1 MQRKMKL
8 KWFGGNSEVN
18 QHLSYAE
25 MSSGSGFTMLSL
37 SQGVQVGM
45 YGEKRELSFERVR
58 GCSTCEEVCL
68 ALAETQRIAPA
79 VVDCFGLA
87 FDNSQDGRYTW
98 LAPGELPDLGEK
110 KLCFRMRFVPVKE
123 KCRDILSQYSACLQY
138 LFYQVKYDYVHG
150 DLKYLKG
157 QEKDKDSRGV
167 GAFVILIMMRI
178 SAQNTG
184 TEENVENFFRI
195 ISLKDFFPPALTRN
209 FIDKRFLEGS
219 IRNKLKDYQDKHPSD
234 SYPADILMRSFLEH
248 ILQSDK
254 DFYEESYSAYQLDL
268 KNIQVQESDTS
279 GHTRYTNELKMK
291 SSSAVSLAINLNGD
305 SSKLKIISGKPS
317 CEIFLQKIYEV
328 KLQQLTFEG
337 MDWFEVQIIAQAQYQ
352 KVYFKDRL
360 ESHSF
365 VTCLEKYCLL
375 MFNYYTSLCPDL
387 QSPRIHKQYQ
397 VRAHGPV
404 SEATIRKKLSQ
415 RGLQCRDWYVLR
427 SNLQKFGKYDVLYL
441 RTPKDKSLIVKSFGK
456 VMEREDGLVLEGSQA
471 DPVPPKLFFRQQ
483 AKALGFLPS
492 NVIPVQPQ
500 SEGCDIV
507 QNLLTKHAITL
518 PNAIDLETEEEK
530 RRIASQPK
538 VYMAG
543 QVNIAAKIGE
553 GHFTE
558 VYKGRLCEQQHVVI
572 KQLRSD
578 PTLQRHHKQLHE
590 SLMSGFEVLLKLNG
604 SNLFVNFLGLTL
616 GPSTGLLMSGTGLY
630 SMKAFLRMDRTGPP
644 QLTFLHLIDVSIHLA
659 EALQYMEQKNCFHGN
674 LTCENLVV
682 EKFDHRVLEIKVTD
696 PGLVCFYQQLPLD
709 HEVNI
714 KRLPWLD
721 PSMYKPGGLKEVT
734 AKTEVWALGSTLWQM
749 FEGGASPWEA
759 INSMGGPRSIEA
771 VQQFFLVNKKVPRC
785 PKLLKPQADDSEP
798 VQKYKQ
804 EFYMKLQDCW
814 TLDSEERPC
823 PEALLRTFISCFQE
837 HSREYHEYSQP
848 IYSVGSSG
856 LSSMDSAT
864 TEFYFLNSGYTGTSK
879 PIPNLSCLNSSDI
892 FSDQG
897 VLPLEVDLS
906 KHTTDHPTPPIPRAQ
921 GVAVKTPYPLH
932 GEPSAEVHGAGV
944 NLPSFVILNRR
955 LSIDKS
961 KQLGSGYYGAVYKAT
976 LDRDDNTPLS
986 VAVKV
991 LKQDKFELFKLDF
1004 KKEAEVMEKLEH
1016 ENIVKFYGTCDSIH
1030 GFCLVM
1036 DCLDQSLYKFLK
1048 SRENLKKEEI
1058 YKLALDVA
1066 KGMEYL
1072 EQKKIL
1078 HCDLAA
1084 RNILLT
1090 TNQQAKVCD
1099 FGLSKILME
1108 DKDYYR
1114 RQTER
1119 IIPIYWSAPEWT
1131 DSRRVSSKSDVW
1143 SYGVVL
1149 WEMFSY
1155 GNDPKMNIDNP
1166 SDFVGKLIKGDR
1178 LQRPRNC
1185 PDHFYQFMRQCWDK
1199 DPERRP
1205 TFTMCRN
1212 RLDEQLSSNV
1222 QVDDKNCLGK
1232 GDFGAVYKHQ
1242 WCGQEVALK
1251 ICTSP
1256 PDNARFKRE
1265 FTLLEKLKNRSPDN
1279 NGHPNIVMFIGHKEL
1294 DDPHVK
1300 FAYMM
1305 ELMKNGCLS
1314 DYLKEPKMLYD
1325 SKMKCLI
1332 DIAQGMEF
1340 LYDNIIIHCDL
1351 TARNVLLTSDLTAK
1365 VADFG
1370 WAKELE
1376 NDCENSTYRRT
1387 DSQFKLH
1394 VLWAP
1399 PEVRG
1404 GTYCRQSDI
1413 WSFGVVCLEV
1423 FLDGGTPRF
1432 TKPSQPSPYSDPQ
1445 EEHWA
1450 RLAQNERFPKPLTCP
1465 DEVYEIIKLCWQ
1477 SDPQQ
1482 RIPFRDIVKEL
1493 IRIRAS

>member
-1 MQRKMKL
+1 MPATIAELTLIYMTISGFASVWIIMGFPKVLFNLILATFELSRLLLAQQTPRMQRKMKL
-8 KWFGGNSEVN
+8 KWFGGNSEVS
-18 QHLSYAE
+18 QQVSYAE

-37 SQGVQVGM
+37 SQGVQVGV
-45 YGEKRELSFERVR
+45 YGEKRELSFERVS

-68 ALAETQRIAPA
+68 ALAETQGIAPA

-123 KCRDILSQYSACLQY
+123 KCRDMLSQYNACLQY

-184 TEENVENFFRI
+184 TEENVENFFRS

-219 IRNKLKDYQDKHPSD
+219 IRNKLKDYQDKNPSD

-268 KNIQVQESDTS
+268 ENIQVQESDTS
-279 GHTRYTNELKMK
+279 GHTQYTNELRMK
-291 SSSAVSLAINLNGD
+291 SSSAVSLSINLNGD

-337 MDWFEVQIIAQAQYQ
+337 MDWFEVQIIAQAQYE

-397 VRAHGPV
+397 DTQGQISH
-404 SEATIRKKLSQ
+404 SQKL
-415 RGLQCRDWYVLR
+415 W
-427 SNLQKFGKYDVLYL
+427 K
-441 RTPKDKSLIVKSFGK
+441 
-456 VMEREDGLVLEGSQA
+456 
-471 DPVPPKLFFRQQ
+471 
-483 AKALGFLPS
+483 
-492 NVIPVQPQ
+492 
-500 SEGCDIV
+500 GCDIV

-518 PNAIDLETEEEK
+518 QNAIDLETEEEEK
-530 RRIASQPK
+530 RRIASQLK

-543 QVNIAAKIGE
+543 Q
-553 GHFTE
+553 
-558 VYKGRLCEQQHVVI
+558 
-572 KQLRSD
+572 
-578 PTLQRHHKQLHE
+578 

-616 GPSTGLLMSGTGLY
+616 GPSTGLLMSGTGLC
-630 SMKAFLRMDRTGPP
+630 SMKAFLRMDRTGLP
-644 QLTFLHLIDVSIHLA
+644 QLTFVHLIDVSICLA

-682 EKFDHRVLEIKVTD
+682 EKFDNRVLEIKVTD

-721 PSMYKPGGLKEVT
+721 PNMYKPGGLKEVT

-759 INSMGGPRSIEA
+759 INSKGGRRSIEA

-785 PKLLKPQADDSEP
+785 PKLLKLQADDSEP

-804 EFYMKLQDCW
+804 EFYMKLQYCW
-814 TLDSEERPC
+814 TLD
-823 PEALLRTFISCFQE
+823 T
-837 HSREYHEYSQP
+837 REYHEYSQP
-848 IYSVGSSG
+848 IYSAGSSG

-864 TEFYFLNSGYTGTSK
+864 TEFLNSGYTGTSK
-879 PIPNLSCLNSSDI
+879 PIPNLSCLNSSD
-892 FSDQG
+892 QG

-906 KHTTDHPTPPIPRAQ
+906 KHATDHPTPPIPRAQ
-921 GVAVKTPYPLH
+921 GVAVKTPYPPH
-932 GEPSAEVHGAGV
+932 GEPSAEVHRAGV
-944 NLPSFVILNRR
+944 NLPSFVILKRR
-955 LSIDKS
+955 LTIDKS

-986 VAVKV
+986 VVVK
-991 LKQDKFELFKLDF
+991 
-1004 KKEAEVMEKLEH
+1004 
-1016 ENIVKFYGTCDSIH
+1016 

-1048 SRENLKKEEI
+1048 SRERSQNLKKEEI

-1066 KGMEYL
+1066 
-1072 EQKKIL
+1072 
-1078 HCDLAA
+1078 
-1084 RNILLT
+1084 
-1090 TNQQAKVCD
+1090 
-1099 FGLSKILME
+1099 
-1108 DKDYYR
+1108 
-1114 RQTER
+1114 
-1119 IIPIYWSAPEWT
+1119 
-1131 DSRRVSSKSDVW
+1131 
-1143 SYGVVL
+1143 
-1149 WEMFSY
+1149 
-1155 GNDPKMNIDNP
+1155 
-1166 SDFVGKLIKGDR
+1166 
-1178 LQRPRNC
+1178 
-1185 PDHFYQFMRQCWDK
+1185 
-1199 DPERRP
+1199 
-1205 TFTMCRN
+1205 
-1212 RLDEQLSSNV
+1212 
-1222 QVDDKNCLGK
+1222 K

-1242 WCGQEVALK
+1242 WCGQEVAVK

-1256 PDNARFKRE
+1256 PDYARFKRE
-1265 FTLLEKLKNRSPDN
+1265 FTLLEKLKNRSPDK
-1279 NGHPNIVMFIGHKEL
+1279 NGHPNIVMFIGLKEL

-1351 TARNVLLTSDLTAK
+1351 TARNVLLTSDHHSKGSGL
-1365 VADFG
+1365 
-1370 WAKELE
+1370 L
-1376 NDCENSTYRRT
+1376 NRS
-1387 DSQFKLH
+1387 
-1394 VLWAP
+1394 P
-1399 PEVRG
+1399 PE
-1404 GTYCRQSDI
+1404 
-1413 WSFGVVCLEV
+1413 
-1423 FLDGGTPRF
+1423 
-1432 TKPSQPSPYSDPQ
+1432 
-1445 EEHWA
+1445 
-1450 RLAQNERFPKPLTCP
+1450 
-1465 DEVYEIIKLCWQ
+1465 KLM
-1477 SDPQQ
+1477 
-1482 RIPFRDIVKEL
+1482 
-1493 IRIRAS
+1493 

>member
-1 MQRKMKL
+1 MGFPKVLFNLILATFELSRLLLAQQTPRMQRKMKL
-8 KWFGGNSEVN
+8 KWFGGNSEVS
-18 QHLSYAE
+18 QQVSYAE

-37 SQGVQVGM
+37 SQGVHVGV
-45 YGEKRELSFERVR
+45 YGEKRELSFERVS

-68 ALAETQRIAPA
+68 ALAETQGIAPA

-123 KCRDILSQYSACLQY
+123 KCRDMLSQYNACLQY

-157 QEKDKDSRGV
+157 QENDKYSRGV
-167 GAFVILIMMRI
+167 GAYVIWIMMRI

-184 TEENVENFFRI
+184 TEENVENFFRS

-219 IRNKLKDYQDKHPSD
+219 IPNKVKYYQDKYG
-234 SYPADILMRSFLEH
+234 SYPADILMRSLLKH

-268 KNIQVQESDTS
+268 ENIQVQEGDTS
-279 GHTRYTNELKMK
+279 GHTQYTNELRMK
-291 SSSAVSLAINLNGD
+291 SSSAVSLSINLNGD

-337 MDWFEVQIIAQAQYQ
+337 MDWFEVQIIAQAQYE

-404 SEATIRKKLSQ
+404 SEATIMKKLSQ

-427 SNLQKFGKYDVLYL
+427 SNPQKFGQYDVLYL
-441 RTPKDKSLIVKSFGK
+441 RTPKDESLIVRSFGK
-456 VMEREDGLVLEGSQA
+456 
-471 DPVPPKLFFRQQ
+471 
-483 AKALGFLPS
+483 
-492 NVIPVQPQ
+492 
-500 SEGCDIV
+500 
-507 QNLLTKHAITL
+507 
-518 PNAIDLETEEEK
+518 
-530 RRIASQPK
+530 
-538 VYMAG
+538 
-543 QVNIAAKIGE
+543 
-553 GHFTE
+553 
-558 VYKGRLCEQQHVVI
+558 
-572 KQLRSD
+572 
-578 PTLQRHHKQLHE
+578 

-616 GPSTGLLMSGTGLY
+616 GPSTGLLMSGTGLC
-630 SMKAFLRMDRTGPP
+630 SMKAFLRMDRTGLP
-644 QLTFLHLIDVSIHLA
+644 QLTFVHLIDVSICLA

-682 EKFDHRVLEIKVTD
+682 EKFDNRVLEIKVTD

-721 PSMYKPGGLKEVT
+721 PNMYKPGGLKEVT

-759 INSMGGPRSIEA
+759 INSKGGRRSIEA
-771 VQQFFLVNKKVPRC
+771 VQHFFLVNKKVPRC
-785 PKLLKPQADDSEP
+785 PKLLKLQADDPEP

-804 EFYMKLQDCW
+804 EFYMKLQYCW
-814 TLDSEERPC
+814 TLDTRDD
-823 PEALLRTFISCFQE
+823 
-837 HSREYHEYSQP
+837 HEYSQP
-848 IYSVGSSG
+848 IYSAGSSG

-864 TEFYFLNSGYTGTSK
+864 TEFLNSGYTGTSK
-879 PIPNLSCLNSSDI
+879 PIPNLSCLNSSD
-892 FSDQG
+892 QG

-906 KHTTDHPTPPIPRAQ
+906 KHATDHPTPPIPRAQ
-921 GVAVKTPYPLH
+921 GVAVKTPYPPH
-932 GEPSAEVHGAGV
+932 GEPSAE
-944 NLPSFVILNRR
+944 
-955 LSIDKS
+955 
-961 KQLGSGYYGAVYKAT
+961 GYYGAVYKAT

-986 VAVKV
+986 VAVK
-991 LKQDKFELFKLDF
+991 
-1004 KKEAEVMEKLEH
+1004 
-1016 ENIVKFYGTCDSIH
+1016 

-1090 TNQQAKVCD
+1090 TNQQAK
-1099 FGLSKILME
+1099 
-1108 DKDYYR
+1108 
-1114 RQTER
+1114 
-1119 IIPIYWSAPEWT
+1119 
-1131 DSRRVSSKSDVW
+1131 
-1143 SYGVVL
+1143 
-1149 WEMFSY
+1149 
-1155 GNDPKMNIDNP
+1155 
-1166 SDFVGKLIKGDR
+1166 
-1178 LQRPRNC
+1178 
-1185 PDHFYQFMRQCWDK
+1185 
-1199 DPERRP
+1199 
-1205 TFTMCRN
+1205 
-1212 RLDEQLSSNV
+1212 
-1222 QVDDKNCLGK
+1222 

-1242 WCGQEVALK
+1242 WCGQEVAVK

-1265 FTLLEKLKNRSPDN
+1265 FTLLEKLKNRSPDK

-1387 DSQFKLH
+1387 DSQ
-1394 VLWAP
+1394 AP
-1399 PEVRG
+1399 PEVRR

-1493 IRIRAS
+1493 IRLAPQ

>member
-37 SQGVQVGM
+37 SQGVQV
-45 YGEKRELSFERVR
+45 
-58 GCSTCEEVCL
+58 
-68 ALAETQRIAPA
+68 
-79 VVDCFGLA
+79 
-87 FDNSQDGRYTW
+87 
-98 LAPGELPDLGEK
+98 
-110 KLCFRMRFVPVKE
+110 
-123 KCRDILSQYSACLQY
+123 
-138 LFYQVKYDYVHG
+138 
-150 DLKYLKG
+150 
-157 QEKDKDSRGV
+157 
-167 GAFVILIMMRI
+167 
-178 SAQNTG
+178 G

>member
-1 MQRKMKL
+1 MGFPKVLFNLILATFELSRLLLAQQTPRMQRKMKL
-8 KWFGGNSEVN
+8 KWFGGNSEVS
-18 QHLSYAE
+18 QQVSYAE

-37 SQGVQVGM
+37 SQGVQVGV
-45 YGEKRELSFERVR
+45 YGEKRELSFERVS

-68 ALAETQRIAPA
+68 ALAETQGIAPA

-123 KCRDILSQYSACLQY
+123 KCRDMLSQYNACLQY

-184 TEENVENFFRI
+184 TEENVENFFRS

-219 IRNKLKDYQDKHPSD
+219 IRNKLKDYQDKNPSD

-268 KNIQVQESDTS
+268 ENIQVQESDTS
-279 GHTRYTNELKMK
+279 GHTQYTNELRMK
-291 SSSAVSLAINLNGD
+291 SSSAVSLSINLNGD

-337 MDWFEVQIIAQAQYQ
+337 MDWFEVQIIAQAQYEDTQ
-352 KVYFKDRL
+352 GQI
-360 ESHSF
+360 SHS
-365 VTCLEKYCLL
+365 
-375 MFNYYTSLCPDL
+375 
-387 QSPRIHKQYQ
+387 Q
-397 VRAHGPV
+397 
-404 SEATIRKKLSQ
+404 KL
-415 RGLQCRDWYVLR
+415 W
-427 SNLQKFGKYDVLYL
+427 K
-441 RTPKDKSLIVKSFGK
+441 
-456 VMEREDGLVLEGSQA
+456 
-471 DPVPPKLFFRQQ
+471 
-483 AKALGFLPS
+483 
-492 NVIPVQPQ
+492 
-500 SEGCDIV
+500 GCDIV

-518 PNAIDLETEEEK
+518 QNAIDLETEEEEK

-543 QVNIAAKIGE
+543 QVNIAAKIG
-553 GHFTE
+553 
-558 VYKGRLCEQQHVVI
+558 
-572 KQLRSD
+572 
-578 PTLQRHHKQLHE
+578 
-590 SLMSGFEVLLKLNG
+590 
-604 SNLFVNFLGLTL
+604 
-616 GPSTGLLMSGTGLY
+616 LLMSGTGLC
-630 SMKAFLRMDRTGPP
+630 SMKAFLRMDRTGLP
-644 QLTFLHLIDVSIHLA
+644 QLTFVHLIDVSICLA

-682 EKFDHRVLEIKVTD
+682 EK
-696 PGLVCFYQQLPLD
+696 
-709 HEVNI
+709 
-714 KRLPWLD
+714 LPWLD
-721 PSMYKPGGLKEVT
+721 PNMYKPGGLKEVT

-759 INSMGGPRSIEA
+759 INSKGGRRSIEA

-785 PKLLKPQADDSEP
+785 PKLLKLQADDSEP

-804 EFYMKLQDCW
+804 EFYMKLQYCW
-814 TLDSEERPC
+814 TLD
-823 PEALLRTFISCFQE
+823 T
-837 HSREYHEYSQP
+837 REYHEYSQP
-848 IYSVGSSG
+848 IYSAGSSG

-864 TEFYFLNSGYTGTSK
+864 TEFLNSGYTGTSK
-879 PIPNLSCLNSSDI
+879 PIPNLSCLNSSD
-892 FSDQG
+892 QG

-906 KHTTDHPTPPIPRAQ
+906 KHATDHPTPPIPRAQ
-921 GVAVKTPYPLH
+921 GVAVKTPYPPH
-932 GEPSAEVHGAGV
+932 GEPSAE
-944 NLPSFVILNRR
+944 
-955 LSIDKS
+955 
-961 KQLGSGYYGAVYKAT
+961 GYYGAVYKAT

-986 VAVKV
+986 VVVK
-991 LKQDKFELFKLDF
+991 
-1004 KKEAEVMEKLEH
+1004 
-1016 ENIVKFYGTCDSIH
+1016 

-1048 SRENLKKEEI
+1048 SRERSQNLKKEEI

-1114 RQTER
+1114 RQNMER
-1119 IIPIYWSAPEWT
+1119 TIPIYW
-1131 DSRRVSSKSDVW
+1131 
-1143 SYGVVL
+1143 
-1149 WEMFSY
+1149 
-1155 GNDPKMNIDNP
+1155 
-1166 SDFVGKLIKGDR
+1166 
-1178 LQRPRNC
+1178 
-1185 PDHFYQFMRQCWDK
+1185 
-1199 DPERRP
+1199 
-1205 TFTMCRN
+1205 
-1212 RLDEQLSSNV
+1212 LDEQLSSNV
-1222 QVDDKNCLGK
+1222 Q

-1242 WCGQEVALK
+1242 WCGQEVAVK

-1256 PDNARFKRE
+1256 PDYARFKRE
-1265 FTLLEKLKNRSPDN
+1265 FTLLEKLKNRSPDK
-1279 NGHPNIVMFIGHKEL
+1279 NGHPNIVMFIGLKEL

-1387 DSQFKLH
+1387 DSQ
-1394 VLWAP
+1394 AP
-1399 PEVRG
+1399 PEVRS

-1423 FLDGGTPRF
+1423 FLDGGTPRL
-1432 TKPSQPSPYSDPQ
+1432 TKPSQPSPGSDPQ

-1465 DEVYEIIKLCWQ
+1465 DEVYKIMKLCWQ
-1477 SDPQQ
+1477 RSGLLNRSP
-1482 RIPFRDIVKEL
+1482 PEKL
-1493 IRIRAS
+1493 M

>member
-1 MQRKMKL
+1 MMQRKMKL

-352 KVYFKDRL
+352 DTQRQI
-360 ESHSF
+360 SHS
-365 VTCLEKYCLL
+365 
-375 MFNYYTSLCPDL
+375 
-387 QSPRIHKQYQ
+387 Q
-397 VRAHGPV
+397 
-404 SEATIRKKLSQ
+404 KL
-415 RGLQCRDWYVLR
+415 W
-427 SNLQKFGKYDVLYL
+427 K
-441 RTPKDKSLIVKSFGK
+441 
-456 VMEREDGLVLEGSQA
+456 
-471 DPVPPKLFFRQQ
+471 
-483 AKALGFLPS
+483 
-492 NVIPVQPQ
+492 
-500 SEGCDIV
+500 GCDIV

-543 QVNIAAKIGE
+543 Q
-553 GHFTE
+553 
-558 VYKGRLCEQQHVVI
+558 
-572 KQLRSD
+572 
-578 PTLQRHHKQLHE
+578 

-734 AKTEVWALGSTLWQM
+734 AKTE
-749 FEGGASPWEA
+749 
-759 INSMGGPRSIEA
+759 
-771 VQQFFLVNKKVPRC
+771 
-785 PKLLKPQADDSEP
+785 LLKPQADDSEP

-814 TLDSEERPC
+814 TLD
-823 PEALLRTFISCFQE
+823 T
-837 HSREYHEYSQP
+837 REYHEYSQP

-879 PIPNLSCLNSSDI
+879 PIPNLSCLNS
-892 FSDQG
+892 SDQG

-986 VAVKV
+986 VAVK
-991 LKQDKFELFKLDF
+991 
-1004 KKEAEVMEKLEH
+1004 
-1016 ENIVKFYGTCDSIH
+1016 

-1090 TNQQAKVCD
+1090 TNQQA
-1099 FGLSKILME
+1099 
-1108 DKDYYR
+1108 
-1114 RQTER
+1114 
-1119 IIPIYWSAPEWT
+1119 
-1131 DSRRVSSKSDVW
+1131 
-1143 SYGVVL
+1143 
-1149 WEMFSY
+1149 
-1155 GNDPKMNIDNP
+1155 
-1166 SDFVGKLIKGDR
+1166 
-1178 LQRPRNC
+1178 
-1185 PDHFYQFMRQCWDK
+1185 
-1199 DPERRP
+1199 
-1205 TFTMCRN
+1205 
-1212 RLDEQLSSNV
+1212 
-1222 QVDDKNCLGK
+1222 K

-1387 DSQFKLH
+1387 DSQ
-1394 VLWAP
+1394 AP